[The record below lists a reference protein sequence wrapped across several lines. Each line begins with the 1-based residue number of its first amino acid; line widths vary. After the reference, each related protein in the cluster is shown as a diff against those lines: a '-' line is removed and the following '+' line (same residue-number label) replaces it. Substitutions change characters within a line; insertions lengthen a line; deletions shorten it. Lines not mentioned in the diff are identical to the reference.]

1 MMVITYMRH
10 SKGNYRG
17 YCILNYTDTVRY
29 FRNTW
34 RGAIVNNNHNDFWR
48 VSIFNNSS
56 WGGWVTV
63 LDTNDEDE
71 AKRAAKV
78 YEANG
83 YETSNQYIESM

>member
-1 MMVITYMRH
+1 M
-10 SKGNYRG
+10 
-17 YCILNYTDTVRY
+17 
-29 FRNTW
+29 
-34 RGAIVNNNHNDFWR
+34 NNNHNDFWR